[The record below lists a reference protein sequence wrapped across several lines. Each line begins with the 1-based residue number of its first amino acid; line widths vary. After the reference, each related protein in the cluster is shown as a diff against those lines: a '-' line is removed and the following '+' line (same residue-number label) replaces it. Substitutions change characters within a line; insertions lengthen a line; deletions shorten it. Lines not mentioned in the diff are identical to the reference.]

1 MEGMKIGAL
10 AREAGTNVPTVRY
23 YESIG
28 LLPRA
33 KRQAGKQRT
42 FDPAD
47 VKRLRLIRQC
57 RAFGF
62 PIEQVRTLVDL
73 AEDSSRSCAEV
84 RDIAGIQLAV
94 IRSRLAELLE
104 LERTIAEFAESC
116 QSTCAGGPGPECVPL
131 ARLGRSIPEES
142 ASASHG

>member
-1 MEGMKIGAL
+1 VDTMKIGAL
-10 AREAGTNVPTVRY
+10 ARETGTNVPTIRY

-62 PIEQVRTLVDL
+62 PIDQVRTLVDL
-73 AEDSSRSCAEV
+73 AQDTTRSCAEV
-84 RDIAGIQLAV
+84 RDIAEIHLAA

-116 QSTCAGGPGPECVPL
+116 HSTCAGGPGPECVPL
-131 ARLGRSIPEES
+131 ARLTRPTAEGSEGGPN
-142 ASASHG
+142 G